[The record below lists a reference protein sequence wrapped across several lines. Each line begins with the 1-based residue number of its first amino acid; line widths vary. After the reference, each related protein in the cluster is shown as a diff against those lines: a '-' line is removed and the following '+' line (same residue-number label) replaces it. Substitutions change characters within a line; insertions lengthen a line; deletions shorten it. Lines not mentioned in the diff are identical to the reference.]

1 MLSAAAVALLSG
13 PAMAVGPTT
22 ITTTDTKSH
31 KTSVDGD
38 LTINSGAGIAFKSDT
53 IPIITIDSSNSV
65 NNGGI
70 LQGSGT
76 TGETVL
82 TIDTTAAALGTS
94 ALPIGFTN
102 NGTIDLT
109 GAGAQKTALLLTGGN
124 AFNGNIIF
132 DTGSIVNIVGDSS
145 TGVATAAGSIMNGD
159 LVLGGTFAMAPTTA
173 NEGTASGIALANL
186 FGTINGNVVISQGA
200 SYSATGNTAQGITIA
215 GAIHAGGA
223 GELGS
228 FVNAGTL
235 AVAGVATRSTTAKNA
250 ESGAALIIG
259 NSIDGGILNQG
270 QTFFGDTTVNATIS
284 GNGTGT
290 SSAVIV
296 FAPQTATGAFTI
308 GKDTIDTNGDYSF
321 INRGAITATPVDPN
335 VSARA
340 VLIAGGQ
347 NAIITF
353 AGGFF
358 NSGSLTA
365 QASSTAT
372 TSTSDVGSAV
382 TAVAMEVDSYVTIP
396 EIRISAQ
403 SSDPTTASTNGLLAA
418 AVSGPLGGS
427 AVGILITGSPVDDV
441 NGVPQIVTKV
451 DKITIEKGARL
462 VVNATVTDPTNVDA
476 VSLAAIGI
484 RDTSNSLKV
493 LNNLGTLSATATTLT
508 NGHTSIAN
516 AVDTSLN
523 ASQGLFFTNNGS
535 VTGNVFLGGG
545 DDTYLIQ
552 GTAVNAVATHSG
564 AINFGGSTAAGG
576 DFLHV
581 AQFANVAGSITS
593 QGTLDVQVDG
603 NGTLTVQNVGTTM
616 ATRDFTVAGG
626 TTTTNSG
633 TVNITVSQAT
643 GVPVISA
650 SHQAELNP
658 NANLTVQ
665 YGSFI
670 TAGGSFTLISAPIGG
685 LIVSPSDVAR
695 YNAQIGGAATPFL
708 FSSASIVEVPD
719 DGAGH
724 SLLRLAVVP
733 KTAAQ
738 LGLTGYGKA
747 LFTIANTAVATDA
760 PLGAAMI
767 AGINSQTDAQK
778 AYDSF
783 APDLSGGARNIA
795 ISLTDQ
801 ATGVVAAR
809 QRALRM
815 FGKQPGDLT
824 LWGNEFGEYISTKGG
839 TVASSDPAVLNSGA
853 APGFKDHGFGF
864 SLGMDEGAANTG
876 WYGAAF
882 TFYTGDI
889 AEGGDRTA
897 KTSTLWYLL
906 TAYSDWRGKGLFI
919 DSQLNLGYGNL
930 KGKRVIDLTIPGS
943 TTTPSSIFSREA
955 DSKRAALLASI
966 GVTAGAMLKYGS
978 LTAIPQISL
987 DGMAMREEGYTE
999 INGGSGFNLTVKP
1012 YYANSLRIFLG
1023 SEFREDIN
1031 VGDFYLQPSMRLGY
1045 RYDLLN
1051 DPVKLKA
1058 AFADLNTT
1066 TAGLQPGT
1074 EFTLQGPDP
1083 ARGNYVAGLNLA
1095 ATTENWTIGLNY
1107 DFVRGSNNAT
1117 EQVGTLSLLGRI

>member
-1 MLSAAAVALLSG
+1 MLSAAALALLSG
-13 PAMAVGPTT
+13 PAMADLT
-22 ITTTDTKSH
+22 ISTPDTKSH
-31 KTSVDGD
+31 KTSTDGD
-38 LTINSGAGIAFKSDT
+38 ITINSGSSITFKSDT
-53 IPIITIDSSNSV
+53 VPMITIDSNNTV
-65 NNGGI
+65 NNGGV

-76 TGETVL
+76 TGETIL
-82 TIDTTAAALGTS
+82 LIDTTAAAVGTT
-94 ALPIGFTN
+94 AHPAGFTN

-109 GAGAQKTALLLTGGN
+109 GTGTQKTVLLLQGVNPFTGN
-124 AFNGNIIF
+124 VIF
-132 DTGSIVNIVGDSS
+132 DTGSIVNVVGDSS
-145 TGVATAAGSIMNGD
+145 TGVVTAAGTIMNGD
-159 LVLGGTFAMAPTTA
+159 MVLGGTFAMGPTTA
-173 NEGTASGIALANL
+173 NEGTASAIALANL
-186 FGTINGNVVISQGA
+186 FGTINGNVVITTGA
-200 SYSATGNTAQGITIA
+200 SYTAVGNTAQGITIA
-215 GAIHAGGA
+215 GAIHPGGL

-235 AVAGVATRSTTAKNA
+235 AVAGVSTRSTTAKNA

-270 QTFFGDTTVNATIS
+270 QAFFGDTTVNATIA
-284 GNGTGT
+284 GNGTGA

-308 GKDTIDTNGDYSF
+308 GKDINDTNGAYSF
-321 INRGAITATPVDPN
+321 INRGGISATPVDSN
-335 VSARA
+335 VSTRT
-340 VLIAGGQ
+340 VLIAGSQ

-358 NSGSLTA
+358 TSGSLTA

-372 TSTSDVGSAV
+372 TSTSTGSAV
-382 TAVAMEVDSYVTIP
+382 TAVAMEVDSYVTLP

-403 SSDPTTASTNGLLAA
+403 SADPTGAGTNGLLAA

-427 AVGILITGSPVDDV
+427 AVGILITGSPVVDSNNV
-441 NGVPQIVTKV
+441 AQVVTHVPL
-451 DKITIEKGARL
+451 ITIEKGARL
-462 VVNATVTDPTNVDA
+462 IVNATVTDPTNVDA
-476 VSLAAIGI
+476 TSLAAIGI
-484 RDTSNSLKV
+484 RDTSNSLAT
-493 LNNLGTLSATATTLT
+493 LNNLGTISATATTLT

-523 ASQGLFFTNNGS
+523 ATQGLFFTNSGS

-545 DDTYLIQ
+545 DDTYLIK
-552 GTAVNAVATHSG
+552 GSAVNAVATHSG
-564 AINFGGSTAAGG
+564 NINFGGSTLTGR

-581 AQFANVAGSITS
+581 AQFANVAGAITA

-603 NGTLTVQNVGTTM
+603 NGTLTVQNVGTTL

-626 TTTTNSG
+626 TTTSNSG

-650 SHQAELNP
+650 SHQAELDP

-670 TAGGSFTLISAPIGG
+670 TAGGSFTLISAPVGG

-695 YNAQIGGAATPFL
+695 YNAQIGGTATPFL
-708 FSSASIVEVPD
+708 FASASIVEVPD

-724 SLLRLAVVP
+724 SLLRLAIVP

-747 LFTIANTAVATDA
+747 LFTLANTAVATDA

-767 AGINSQTDAQK
+767 AGINSQADAQK

-815 FGKQPGDLT
+815 FGKQAGDLT

-839 TVASSDPAVLNSGA
+839 TVASSDPTVLNSGA
-853 APGFKDHGFGF
+853 ASGFKDHGFGF
-864 SLGMDEGAANTG
+864 SLGMDEGAADSG

-906 TAYSDWRGKGLFI
+906 TAYSDWRGKGLFV
-919 DSQLNLGYGNL
+919 DSQLNLGYGNF
-930 KGKRVIDLTIPGS
+930 KGKRTIDLTIPGS
-943 TTTPSSIFSREA
+943 TTALSSIFSREA
-955 DSKRAALLASI
+955 DSKRAGLLASI

-978 LTAIPQISL
+978 LTAIPQLSL

-1066 TAGLQPGT
+1066 TNGLQPGT

>member
-22 ITTTDTKSH
+22 ISTVDTKSH

-38 LTINSGAGIAFKSDT
+38 LTINSGAGITFKSDT
-53 IPIITIDSSNSV
+53 IPIITIDSSNVV

-70 LQGSGT
+70 LQGSGQ
-76 TGETVL
+76 TGETIL
-82 TIDTTAAALGTS
+82 TIDTTAAALTG
-94 ALPIGFTN
+94 GFTT
-102 NGTIDLT
+102 NGTIDLS
-109 GAGAQKTALLLTGGN
+109 GAGTQKTVLLLQGAN
-124 AFNGNIIF
+124 AFTGNIIF
-132 DTGSIVNIVGDSS
+132 DTGSTVSVVGDSS
-145 TGVATAAGSIMNGD
+145 TGLVTAAGSVLNGD
-159 LVLGGTFAMAPTTA
+159 VALGGVFAMAPTTA
-173 NEGTASGIALANL
+173 NEGSASAIALANL
-186 FGTINGNVVISQGA
+186 FGTINGNVVVTQGA
-200 SYSATGNTAQGITIA
+200 TYTATGNGAQGITIA
-215 GAIHAGGA
+215 GPIHAGAA

-235 AVAGVATRSTTAKNA
+235 AVAGVATASTTAKNA
-250 ESGAALIIG
+250 ESGAALIVG

-270 QTFFGDTTVNATIS
+270 ATFFGDTTVAATIA
-284 GNGTGT
+284 GNGTGA

-296 FAPQTATGAFTI
+296 FAPQTVTGGFTI
-308 GKDTIDTNGDYSF
+308 GKDSIDTNDNYSF
-321 INRGAITATPVDPN
+321 INRGAISGRPVDSN
-335 VSARA
+335 VSTRT
-340 VLIAGGQ
+340 VLIAGST

-353 AGGFF
+353 SGGFF
-358 NSGSLTA
+358 TSGSLTA

-372 TSTSDVGSAV
+372 TSTSTGSPV
-382 TAVAMEVDSYVTIP
+382 TAVAMEIDSYVSLP

-403 SSDPTTASTNGLLAA
+403 SADPTGAGTNGLMAA

-427 AVGILITGSPVDDV
+427 AVGILITGSPVADSNNV
-441 NGVPQIVTKV
+441 LQVVTHVPL
-451 DKITIEKGARL
+451 ITIEKGARL
-462 VVNATVTDPTNVDA
+462 IVTASVTDPSNVDA
-476 VSLAAIGI
+476 TSLAAIGI
-484 RDTSNSLKV
+484 RDTSNSLAV
-493 LNNLGTLSATATTLT
+493 LNNLGTINVTAQTLT
-508 NGHTSIAN
+508 NGHTSVAN

-523 ASQGLFFTNNGS
+523 ATQGLNFTNSGS

-545 DDTYLIQ
+545 DDIYTVQ
-552 GTAVNAVATHSG
+552 GSAINAVATHLGS
-564 AINFGGSTAAGG
+564 INFGSSTLAGR

-581 AQFANVAGSITS
+581 AQFANVAGSVTA

-603 NGTLTVQNVGTTM
+603 TGTLTVQNVGTTL
-616 ATRDFTVAGG
+616 ATRNFTVAGG

-633 TVNITVSQAT
+633 TVNITVSQST
-643 GVPVISA
+643 GVPVIS
-650 SHQAELNP
+650 SSVKAELDP

-670 TAGGSFTLISAPIGG
+670 TAGGSFTLISAPTGG
-685 LIVSPSDVAR
+685 LIVSAADVAR
-695 YNAQIGGAATPFL
+695 YNAQIGGSATPFL
-708 FSSASIVEVPD
+708 FASASIVKTT

-724 SLLRLAVVP
+724 DILQLLVTP
-733 KTAAQ
+733 KTVGTGVNQ
-738 LGLTGYGKA
+738 LNITGYGKA
-747 LFTIANTAVATDA
+747 LFTLANTAITTDA
-760 PLGAAMI
+760 QLGAAMI
-767 AGINSQTDAQK
+767 AGVNSQADAQK
-778 AYDSF
+778 AYDAF

-839 TVASSDPAVLNSGA
+839 TVGAADPAVLNSGA

-864 SLGMDEGAANTG
+864 SLGMDEGAADAG

-889 AEGGDRTA
+889 AEGGDRTS

-906 TAYSDWRGKGLFI
+906 TAYSDWRGKGLFV
-919 DSQLNLGYGNL
+919 DSQLNLGYGNF
-930 KGKRVIDLTIPGS
+930 KGKRTIDLTIPGS
-943 TTTPSSIFSREA
+943 TTALSSIFSREA
-955 DSKRAALLASI
+955 DSKRAGLLASI

-978 LTAIPQISL
+978 LTAIPQLSL

-1058 AFADLNTT
+1058 AFADLDPNTSL
-1066 TAGLQPGT
+1066 AQPGQA
-1074 EFTLQGPDP
+1074 FTLQGPDP